1 MNDAPSSPIS
11 LVVSPIGKMRL
22 QKFGDGCS
30 TCSSILRAARVRLC
44 RVGGAHDV
52 FGVDAIEM

>member
-30 TCSSILRAARVRLC
+30 TCSSILRAPRSSRWA
-44 RVGGAHDV
+44 GSWTTPPSA
-52 FGVDAIEM
+52 